1 MKYFIKSESWLRPFA
16 NALLSAMCLTW
27 VYAVPVLPAHAEEQR
42 VYQTDQYGNVQY
54 HKPGFAIQSD
64 GRIFKTEPGGIK
76 QYHKQQYKI
85 KNGTVYEVD
94 SGGPI

>member
-27 VYAVPVLPAHAEEQR
+27 VYEVPVLPAYAEEQR
-42 VYQTDQYGNVQY
+42 VYQADQYGNVQH

-64 GRIFKTEPGGIK
+64 GRIFETDSGGNK
-76 QYHKQQYKI
+76 LHHNQQYKI
-85 KNGTVYEVD
+85 KNSTV
-94 SGGPI
+94 